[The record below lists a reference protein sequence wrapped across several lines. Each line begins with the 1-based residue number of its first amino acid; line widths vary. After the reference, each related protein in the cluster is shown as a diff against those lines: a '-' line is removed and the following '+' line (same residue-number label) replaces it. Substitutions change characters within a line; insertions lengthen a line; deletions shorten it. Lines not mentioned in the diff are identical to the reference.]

1 MNVTIAAISVIP
13 LIIGI
18 LLMFKMI
25 KDKRYLDNNE
35 TIDGILEGY
44 ERSGKRFHPIITYVK
59 DGQEKMIKQGGVT
72 NLKLIKKGSTV
83 RIASIGN
90 GKLVT
95 DFHVKADLYY
105 AIAFILGSALVF
117 IASFIA

>member
-44 ERSGKRFHPIITYVK
+44 DRSGKRLLPIITYVK

-72 NLKLIKKGSTV
+72 NLKLIKEGSTV

>member
-44 ERSGKRFHPIITYVK
+44 ERSGKRLHPIITYVK

-83 RIASIGN
+83 RITSIGN

>member
-44 ERSGKRFHPIITYVK
+44 ERSGKRLHPIITYVK

>member
-18 LLMFKMI
+18 LLTFKMI

-44 ERSGKRFHPIITYVK
+44 ERSGKRLHPIITYVK

-72 NLKLIKKGSTV
+72 NLKLIKEGSTV

>member
-44 ERSGKRFHPIITYVK
+44 DRSGKRLHPIITYVK

-72 NLKLIKKGSTV
+72 NLKLIKEGSTV

>member
-44 ERSGKRFHPIITYVK
+44 DRSGKRLHPIITYVK

>member
-44 ERSGKRFHPIITYVK
+44 ERSGKRLHPIITYVK

-72 NLKLIKKGSTV
+72 NLKLIKEGSTV